1 MHPVLLD
8 TAAAAHWLSD
18 HGIRR
23 SPATLRK
30 LRCLG
35 GGPRFRRLGNK
46 PVYTESDLI
55 AWIEERLSEPMG
67 STSEADATMLAG

>member
-1 MHPVLLD
+1 MEILFD
-8 TAAAAHWLSD
+8 TTVAAEWLTAH
-18 HGIRR
+18 GVRR
-23 SPATLRK
+23 SPLTLRK

-55 AWIEERLSEPMG
+55 AWIEDGLSEPMG